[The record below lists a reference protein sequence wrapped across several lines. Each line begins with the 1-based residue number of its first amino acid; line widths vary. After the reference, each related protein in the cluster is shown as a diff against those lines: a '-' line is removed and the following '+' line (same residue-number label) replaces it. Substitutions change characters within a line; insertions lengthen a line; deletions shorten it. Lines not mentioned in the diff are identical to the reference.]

1 MSDNMDDNV
10 MDERKGS
17 SNNGGKIILLL
28 ACIALTVF
36 FVCKALQNNGQKDV
50 VAQNAGNDELQEEID
65 ALRQEVSFL
74 RQEVEQL
81 KGEKKTAAQN
91 NPTTKTQATTQQAP
105 GAQKQTTTG
114 SNDVILSNY
123 SHDWSNPKATV
134 AFKNNTSQTITQVSG
149 RIVYYDLSG
158 NMLDYQ
164 DFSESITIDPG
175 MVKSISLEGY
185 GYNDHYAY
193 YMNKGCQGSPD
204 RKYKVRFE
212 LKSYK
217 AR

>member
-1 MSDNMDDNV
+1 M
-10 MDERKGS
+10 
-17 SNNGGKIILLL
+17 
-28 ACIALTVF
+28 
-36 FVCKALQNNGQKDV
+36 
-50 VAQNAGNDELQEEID
+50 
-65 ALRQEVSFL
+65 

-91 NPTTKTQATTQQAP
+91 NPTTKAQATTQQAP
-105 GAQKQTTTG
+105 GAQKQTNTG

-123 SHDWSNPKATV
+123 SHDWFNPEATV
-134 AFKNNTSQTITQVSG
+134 AFKNNTNQTIKQLSG
-149 RIVYYDLSG
+149 RMVYYDMSG

-175 MVKSISLEGY
+175 MVKSISLKGY
-185 GYNDHYAY
+185 GYNDNYAY
-193 YMNKGCQGSPD
+193 YMSKGCPGSPD
-204 RKYKVRFE
+204 RKYKVRFV